1 MVQAMNIFLTEHGDG
16 TPMISLSDHDE
27 EWCIAATITGD
38 QVRDLRKACDDWL
51 KSAGIFP
58 E

>member
-1 MVQAMNIFLTEHGDG
+1 MNIFLTEHGDG